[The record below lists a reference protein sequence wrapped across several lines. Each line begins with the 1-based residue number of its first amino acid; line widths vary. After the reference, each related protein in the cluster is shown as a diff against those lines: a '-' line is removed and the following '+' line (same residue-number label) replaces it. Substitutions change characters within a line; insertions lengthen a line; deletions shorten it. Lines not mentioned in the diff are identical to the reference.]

1 MSQAN
6 VEIVRAAFDR
16 YLHGDEAAALAL
28 FAPDT
33 VVTQFPDQLDGREFQ
48 GQRGVREAMAEWVGT
63 WDDWTIE
70 LLRVTQFGERVLAI
84 ARQRGRGKA
93 SGVPIESEV
102 AFLFT
107 IR

>member
-28 FAPDT
+28 FAPDI

-48 GQRGVREAMAEWVGT
+48 G
-63 WDDWTIE
+63 
-70 LLRVTQFGERVLAI
+70 
-84 ARQRGRGKA
+84 
-93 SGVPIESEV
+93 
-102 AFLFT
+102 
-107 IR
+107 